1 MKHFG
6 DPDLIETAH
15 WELAALQQISPAST
29 YVACFQEIT
38 VRCKHSDYDI
48 HRCFIKGLKCDI
60 QFLMLHNCPEK
71 LEELYQLTIELDGL
85 VYQMNRSEEEFLGSS
100 KGRKPFNSF
109 NNFPCPFQNQN
120 PGNSASTSIPG
131 VKSKHHDADIHSI
144 LTPDGKVTPEE

>member
-71 LEELYQLTIELDGL
+71 LEELYQLIIELDGL

-120 PGNSASTSIPG
+120 PGNPTSTSIHG
-131 VKSKHHDADIHSI
+131 VKS
-144 LTPDGKVTPEE
+144 E